1 MTSSADR
8 IKRMVRSLSPPI
20 IIDVYRN
27 LVRFLSKHEH
37 FESWWK
43 KEFPEKK
50 ELPPI
55 LISMVDHFIT
65 TPSFKTSSK
74 YWSYLNQK
82 NIQQISDYGYENFK
96 QTVAKNYFTWVGGL
110 ATSYSR
116 NLLKNIESLN
126 TNVPIKEIL
135 KKHELFTLQESV
147 LYNVITVLLL
157 EYVKQN
163 ERASDYLNVIEESE
177 EGNSPFLSLSGRR
190 ISQDILNSILEY
202 ISISKGCEIDK
213 VSSIIEIGAGSGRT
227 SFCLLKLLPNVK
239 YVIADIPPALFI
251 SQSYLSNTFKDKN
264 IFSFRPFKSFSEV
277 EDEFK
282 ASDIIFLMPHQL
294 DLLPDK
300 TYDLFLAIDCLH
312 EMKEEQ
318 IELYFNHVDRLAKS
332 FYFKCWQKT
341 EIPFDNICLSSEDYP
356 IKVNWHQIYKKPCK
370 VPAAYFEAFYDI
382 G

>member
-177 EGNSPFLSLSGRR
+177 EGNSP
-190 ISQDILNSILEY
+190 
-202 ISISKGCEIDK
+202 
-213 VSSIIEIGAGSGRT
+213 
-227 SFCLLKLLPNVK
+227 
-239 YVIADIPPALFI
+239 
-251 SQSYLSNTFKDKN
+251 
-264 IFSFRPFKSFSEV
+264 
-277 EDEFK
+277 
-282 ASDIIFLMPHQL
+282 
-294 DLLPDK
+294 
-300 TYDLFLAIDCLH
+300 
-312 EMKEEQ
+312 
-318 IELYFNHVDRLAKS
+318 
-332 FYFKCWQKT
+332 YFK
-341 EIPFDNICLSSEDYP
+341 PFGEKNFSGYFKLYP
-356 IKVNWHQIYKKPCK
+356 
-370 VPAAYFEAFYDI
+370 
-382 G
+382 